1 MNWRRAGPLAGV
13 AFSLVVLLLLLRELD
28 PAELRRVLTESRWG
42 WVAAAAIINLLNT
55 LIESFRW
62 ALPASA
68 VKPGLRVGSAFRAL
82 LAGTL
87 GNVVLPMKLGDGV
100 RAYVFAQSE
109 EMPLASAVSTVVLDR
124 MIDLSAFVV
133 VVLLTLLVYP
143 LPDGALHVTRYVVIA
158 LAAGLVA
165 VIALVNTNQWRRA
178 AGPSTAF
185 SRAAGQMERFIAGLS
200 ALRRGR
206 LLAPACVAALLSW
219 LTRLMVIWA
228 AFKAFSLPLSLV
240 DAAVVLVIVNL
251 GIAVVATPGNV
262 GPFEVAVVGA
272 LRLLSVPHEAALG
285 FAVTLHA
292 AEVLPPVLIG
302 LVLVWT
308 GRLHLGR
315 EQLRAPALSP
325 GRASFPP
332 DGEHHL

>member
-1 MNWRRAGPLAGV
+1 MNWRRSGPLIGV
-13 AFSLVVLLLLLRELD
+13 ALSLVVLVLLLRELD
-28 PAELRRVLTESRWG
+28 PAELRQVLVESRWG
-42 WVAAAAIINLLNT
+42 WVGVAAIINLLNT
-55 LIESFRW
+55 VIESFRW
-62 ALPASA
+62 AFPASA
-68 VKPGLRVGSAFRAL
+68 VKPGVRAAPAFRAL

-109 EMPLASAVSTVVLDR
+109 AMPLVSVVSTVVLDR

-133 VVLLTLLVYP
+133 VVMLTLLVYP
-143 LPDGALHVTRYVVIA
+143 LPEGALHMIRYAVVA
-158 LAAGLVA
+158 LAAGFVA
-165 VIALVNTNQWRRA
+165 VMALVNTDRWRRA
-178 AGPSTAF
+178 AGPLTVF
-185 SRAAGQMERFIAGLS
+185 SRTAGQIQRFIAGLS

-219 LTRLMVIWA
+219 MTRLMVIWA
-228 AFKAFSLPLSLV
+228 VFKAFNLPLPLA
-240 DAAVVLVIVNL
+240 DAAAVLVIVNL
-251 GIAVVATPGNV
+251 GIAIVATPGNV
-262 GPFEVAVVGA
+262 GPFEVAAVGA

-308 GRLHLGR
+308 GRIHLGH
-315 EQLRAPALSP
+315 EQLRAPAASP
-325 GRASFPP
+325 DRASLPP
-332 DGEHHL
+332 DREHHL